1 MVVSNWEEWQ
11 QRWQPRLTLPGKVE
25 GQRLSVRMRAS
36 AGGADEGSRRV
47 LLYFSGQVDNL
58 ERIKAPIFYQ
68 SVAGG
73 AIIGLIVG
81 LVLGV
86 MV

>member
-1 MVVSNWEEWQ
+1 MADWEEWQ
-11 QRWQPRLTLPGKVE
+11 KRWQPRVTLPGKVE
-25 GQRLSVRMRAS
+25 GKRLSVRMTA
-36 AGGADEGSRRV
+36 AADRTNRV
-47 LLYFSGQVDNL
+47 MLYFAGQVKDL
-58 ERIKAPIFYQ
+58 EAIKAPIFYQ

-86 MV
+86 LVGGR